1 MIAGAR
7 RRAPA
12 VRDRGQGLVE
22 FALVIPVFFLLVF
35 GVIDGARLV
44 FTTESLNQAAR
55 EAARVGAVEAS
66 FIGKSGAAC
75 TAPNAAGTAAY
86 CPASTT
92 AFRADVLAAANRM
105 SAGVG
110 PFASS
115 ALYIDCT
122 VAGSPRTGS
131 WTGGNDCSTN
141 RGSGAGSAVNIRLT
155 ASYKPLTPIVG
166 QLLDSLFPS
175 AETLWAG
182 SSMVIP

>member
-1 MIAGAR
+1 VKACLR
-7 RRAPA
+7 RRAPGG
-12 VRDRGQGLVE
+12 RDRGQGLVE
-22 FALVIPVFFLLVF
+22 FALVIPLFFLLVF

-55 EAARVGAVEAS
+55 EAARVAAVEAP

-75 TAPNAAGTAAY
+75 TAPVCPATTAA
-86 CPASTT
+86 
-92 AFRADVLAAANRM
+92 FRVDVLAAANRM

-110 PFASS
+110 PFTSS
-115 ALYIDCT
+115 GLYIDCT
-122 VAGSPRTGS
+122 VAGSPRSGA

-141 RGSGAGSAVNIRLT
+141 RTSGSGNTVNIRLT

-166 QLLDSLFPS
+166 PLLDSLFPS

-182 SSMVIP
+182 SSMVLP